1 MAKKRTEEDEEGR
14 GANPLEADAPPWN
27 GAADGGEPEDGG
39 YRRRA
44 RPVRVRQ
51 RREAAIAARLGRGL
65 RRLWPLWVIVAVVA
79 LGYHIATTSPVFLLD
94 GSQDISIVGAPRA
107 PRARVR
113 AIFAAD
119 LGRNIFFIPL
129 RAREAALE
137 QLPWVRRAAV
147 LRIWPNRL
155 RVELEQRQPV
165 AFARRR
171 GGLMLIDA
179 DGVLLPLPP
188 RANLQFP
195 VLTGLA
201 LGRGNRAERQEQV
214 ARFLAVE
221 KALAPAGA
229 GAAISEVNVA
239 DDENTI
245 LSLPA
250 PEGGSV
256 RLELGDQDYL
266 ARYRLFAAH
275 IAAWRAEYPNLRSV
289 NLRYPGQAILDSGQ
303 TGTAN
308 GAAKAGRPRR

>member
-1 MAKKRTEEDEEGR
+1 MAKRRSEEEDEAGR
-14 GANPLEADAPPWN
+14 AAIPLGTEAPP
-27 GAADGGEPEDGG
+27 GDEAADGAETGS

-51 RREAAIAARLGRGL
+51 RREAAIAARAWRGL
-65 RRLWPLWVIVAVVA
+65 RRLWPLWVIVAVA
-79 LGYHIATTSPVFLLD
+79 ASGYHLATTSPAFVLSS
-94 GSQDISIVGAPRA
+94 SQNISIVGAARA

-119 LGRNIFFIPL
+119 LGRNIYFIPL
-129 RAREAALE
+129 RAREQALE

-155 RVELEQRQPV
+155 QVQLEQRTPV

-171 GGLMLIDA
+171 GVLMLIDA

-201 LGRGNRAERQEQV
+201 LGRGNRAERQQQV
-214 ARFLAVE
+214 ARYLAVE

-229 GAAISEVNVA
+229 GAAISAVNVA

-245 LSLPA
+245 LSLPE
-250 PEGGSV
+250 PGGGSV

-275 IAAWRAEYPNLRSV
+275 IGGWRAEYPNLRSV

-303 TGTAN
+303 AGSTSRAGKTG
-308 GAAKAGRPRR
+308 GPRR